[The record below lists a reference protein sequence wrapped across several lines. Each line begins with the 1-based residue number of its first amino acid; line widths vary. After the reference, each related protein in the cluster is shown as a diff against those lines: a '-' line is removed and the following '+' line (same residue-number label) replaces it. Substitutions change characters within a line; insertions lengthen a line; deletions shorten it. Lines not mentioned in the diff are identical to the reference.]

1 MNILL
6 ICLKI
11 IVDMAYCISVREM
24 TPFLEHG
31 MVDENRRALPQ
42 ACDRLT
48 FRATAGGS
56 IAFFLWGGPNC
67 LHIHKAVSSIEDLIM
82 SVLQFRLFHS
92 LVHSIVHS
100 FYFPTGF

>member
-11 IVDMAYCISVREM
+11 IVDVAYCTSVREM

-31 MVDENRRALPQ
+31 MVDENRHALPQ

-56 IAFFLWGGPNC
+56 IAFLSLGRAKLLAYPQGSQFDRGLD
-67 LHIHKAVSSIEDLIM
+67 HERVTVSS
-82 SVLQFRLFHS
+82 V
-92 LVHSIVHS
+92 
-100 FYFPTGF
+100 P